1 MCEMIEQAPG
11 QNEPIRFDRAELDQ
25 SIVARFTRVA
35 AASAGRTAV
44 FGPGGQLT
52 YRALDARTNQVAN
65 AILDRTRPGMGCVAF
80 LVDHSP
86 DMVVC
91 ALAILKAAKAYLC
104 IHPAMPLSVQGNIIG
119 DAAPDLLITNARY
132 LGSLRE
138 FAVAEGLPIL
148 CLEDIDARYSEAA
161 PAVSILPH
169 DPAAIFYTSGSTG
182 RPKGVLISHRTV
194 LHRAWLCTQY
204 ERSGVADHMSL
215 LTSCSFASSQSDLF
229 GALLNG
235 ATLELYDIASQGL
248 VRFGAWIDQRGITIL
263 HPPVVLFRRYLA
275 TLKGSDL
282 HGSVRLVALAGEAVT
297 LADIQLWRA
306 RFALSCGLNHRFSS
320 SEAGHIAVA
329 CIAPHETRAAALA
342 RKPSAV
348 ADKHLSIE
356 LDGQVAPAGVA
367 GELVVRSAFLAD
379 GYWRRAQSVDDPFQ
393 PAAEGSEERSVRTG
407 DIGRLLA
414 DGSFE
419 FLGRQDNQVKIRGY
433 RVELYEIEQALH
445 TFPAIR
451 EAAVIADTLDDKS
464 ILTAFVVPVPGT
476 VVEVGAL
483 RSHLWS
489 LLSPWK
495 RPSRIHVIEALPLTA
510 TGKIDKPHLKQ
521 RAQAK
526 AGADPSRKVAKSDY
540 AASFGAAGDAER
552 DS

>member
-1 MCEMIEQAPG
+1 MCEMIG
-11 QNEPIRFDRAELDQ
+11 QMPAHNEAIGFDRAELDQ
-25 SIVARFTRVA
+25 SIVTRFTRVVA
-35 AASAGRTAV
+35 ESAGRTAV
-44 FGPGGQLT
+44 FGAGDELT
-52 YRALDARTNQVAN
+52 YGALDARTNQLAN
-65 AILDRTRPGMGCVAF
+65 AILDRTRPGKGCVAF

-86 DMVVC
+86 DMIVC
-91 ALAILKAAKAYLC
+91 AFAILKAAKAYLC
-104 IHPAMPLSVQGNIIG
+104 IHPTMPLSVQGDIIG

-132 LGSLRE
+132 LGGIRE
-138 FAVAEGLPIL
+138 LAIARDLPIL
-148 CLEDIDARYSEAA
+148 CLEDIDARYSDAA
-161 PAVSILPH
+161 PAVSILPG

-182 RPKGVLISHRTV
+182 RPKGVLISHRTL
-194 LHRAWLCTQY
+194 LHRAWLCVQY
-204 ERSGVADHMSL
+204 DRPGVGDRLSL
-215 LTSCSFASSQSDLF
+215 LTSCSFASSQADLF

-235 ATLELYDIASQGL
+235 ATLEPYDIASQGL
-248 VRFGAWIDQRGITIL
+248 GRFGAWIDQRGITIL

-282 HGSVRLVALAGEAVT
+282 HRSVRLVALAGEAVT
-297 LADIQLWRA
+297 LADIQSWRQ

-320 SEAGHIAVA
+320 TEAGHIAVA
-329 CIAPHETRAAALA
+329 CIAPHETRAAELA
-342 RKPSAV
+342 RKPGAV

-356 LDGQVAPAGVA
+356 RDGEVAPAGVA

-393 PAAEGSEERSVRTG
+393 PATEGSGEASVRTG

-433 RVELYEIEQALH
+433 RVELHEIEQALLA
-445 TFPAIR
+445 FPAIR

-464 ILTAFVVPVPGT
+464 ILTAFVVPVPGA
-476 VVEVGAL
+476 VVEVKAL
-483 RSHLWS
+483 RSLLWA

-495 RPSRIHVIEALPLTA
+495 IPSRIHVIEALPLTA
-510 TGKIDKPHLKQ
+510 TGKIDRPLLKQ

-526 AGADPSRKVAKSDY
+526 AEAGPSRKT
-540 AASFGAAGDAER
+540 ASFGALGDAGR